1 MGKEFLSQHNIYF
14 IERDINKDTEARME
28 LQKRGISGVPTFL
41 IGDEVVV
48 GFDRAKLL
56 QLIDHRLIQCE
67 QCSQKMRVPVNKGR
81 IKVTCPK
88 CAHELT
94 VTT

>member
-1 MGKEFLSQHNIYF
+1 MGKEFLSKNNIYF
-14 IERDINKDTEARME
+14 VERDINKDAAARTE
-28 LQKRGISGVPTFL
+28 LQRRGISGVPTFL

-56 QLIDHRLIQCE
+56 QLIDHRLVRCE
-67 QCSQKMRVPVNKGR
+67 QCSQKMRVPVNKGK
-81 IKVTCPK
+81 IKVKCPK
-88 CAHELT
+88 CTHEFT